1 MEDCVYENKTALLH
15 GDSPEKIA
23 SKIGGTLKIGESQIH
38 IAPKSSVDVPVLCGG
53 QSGVVQA
60 MFYSD
65 NGTEYEL
72 FDVTLKNGVVVPPA
86 GGYEKLARDYKLV
99 MMFTEQIARATQEL
113 ELMNAQKQE
122 AVRALNGNPLKHL
135 IE

>member
-1 MEDCVYENKTALLH
+1 MTITFFENKTALLH

>member
-1 MEDCVYENKTALLH
+1 MTITFFENKIALLH
-15 GDSPEKIA
+15 GDSPEKIV

-38 IAPKSSVDVPVLCGG
+38 IAPKTYVDVPVLCSG

-60 MFYSD
+60 MFYRD

-72 FDVTLKNGVVVPPA
+72 FDVTLKNGIVVPPA
-86 GGYEKLARDYKLV
+86 DGYEKLARDYKLV
-99 MMFTEQIARATQEL
+99 TVLTEQIARAAEEL
-113 ELMNAQKQE
+113 EWMSAQKQE